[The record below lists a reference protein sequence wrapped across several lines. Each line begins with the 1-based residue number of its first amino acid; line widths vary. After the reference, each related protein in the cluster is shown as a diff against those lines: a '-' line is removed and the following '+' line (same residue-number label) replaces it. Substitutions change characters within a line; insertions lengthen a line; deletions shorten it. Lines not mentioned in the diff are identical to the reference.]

1 METWNQNVAADLYAP
16 LQGTLPLR
24 ILKVHPGTGDDPIQC
39 DLIPTHLDI
48 VAGAYD
54 ATSYTWG
61 SPENPQSIQCNGLTL
76 KVQRNAFD
84 MLMDLRAPDR
94 SRTVWIDAICIN
106 QGDIPERGQ
115 QVSFMHR
122 IYSSARSVQIWL
134 GRPDAHSII
143 ALRTMAGLDSAKYV
157 REHQTVIYKEQE
169 SSYRDKTCF
178 FDRDARDETEAFKEE
193 AIALVEFVSRP
204 WFNRVWV
211 QQEAAVC
218 RHLHISCGRES
229 VEWSQVFSLAWI
241 LLPAYTIEWP
251 DYLPYPFTT
260 VQRKLR
266 AIVSI
271 QSWRTSLFPVDP
283 ESTYSHTSSLVSLL
297 WQTQNYEA
305 TDPRDKIF
313 ALQNLCFNV
322 AYQSSNP
329 ERFRVAYPN
338 WAPEPNYETPW
349 EVLYTDLTLRLFEQG
364 YVSFLGRAGK
374 TRHPEGWQ
382 LPSWVV
388 DFRSHSAI
396 KAATV
401 TDLVDHEE
409 WFSGGPPDDRRSTKP
424 DIAFRPK
431 ISQLPKAHRRRL
443 DQSLLSNQFRS
454 LKGPSKQLVQSVVS
468 VRSLMKD
475 EIVHVGA
482 TVCDPLDDNALE
494 HFEFLADRGIRA
506 ATADIGY
513 IQQRFQQRDT
523 YVNGDTMLDAYK
535 LALLAATDHEE
546 KLVGPEYVQRGFDE
560 YMNWLKVVN
569 EKYIAGRA
577 SASAKTLKDP
587 PFARALSISGGFV
600 HFRFACTKHGYF
612 CLVPAMT
619 QIGDT
624 VAILKGC
631 RKPVVLRPWTPP
643 GGQAS
648 GTTAYFEHLGDA
660 YVHGMMLN
668 QAGCICTEFGCKE
681 GMTPAQREKVM
692 KAARRNEGEV
702 WKELGFGDYSEML
715 PTIAAGWIN
724 LV

>member
-1 METWNQNVAADLYAP
+1 MDAWNQHVAADLYAP

-24 ILKVHPGTGDDPIQC
+24 ILKVHPGAGDDPIQC

-48 VAGAYD
+48 VAGDYD

-61 SPENPQSIQCNGLTL
+61 SPKDPQSIQCNGVAL

-84 MLMDLRAPDR
+84 MLMDLRAPDLP
-94 SRTVWIDAICIN
+94 RTVWIDAICIN
-106 QGDIPERGQ
+106 QGDLPERGQ

-122 IYSSARSVQIWL
+122 IYSSARSVQVWL
-134 GRPDAHSII
+134 GRPDTHSII
-143 ALRTMAGLDSAKYV
+143 ALKFMAALDSAKYV

-178 FDRDARDETEAFKEE
+178 FDIGAREETEAFKAE
-193 AIALVEFVSRP
+193 AVALVEFVSRP

-218 RHLHISCGRES
+218 RHLHVSCGRES
-229 VEWSQVFSLAWI
+229 VDWSQVFSLAWI
-241 LLPAYTIEWP
+241 LLPAYAKEWP
-251 DYLPYPFTT
+251 DYLPYSFTT

-271 QSWRTSLFPVDP
+271 QSWRTSLFPIDP
-283 ESTYSHTSSLVSLL
+283 QSPYTHSASLVTLL
-297 WQTQNYEA
+297 WPAQNYEA

-322 AYQSSNP
+322 AYHSWNP
-329 ERFRVAYPN
+329 ERFRVAYPD
-338 WAPEPNYETPW
+338 WAPKPNYETPW
-349 EVLYTDLTLRLFEQG
+349 EVLYTDMTLRLLDQG
-364 YVSFLGRAGK
+364 RVLFLARAGK
-374 TRHPEGWQ
+374 TRHPEDWQ

-388 DFRSHSAI
+388 DFRSHSAS

-409 WFSGGPPDDRRSTKP
+409 WFAGGAFYNQLSTKTFP
-424 DIAFRPK
+424 AFRPK
-431 ISQLPKAHRRRL
+431 ISRLPKAHRRRL
-443 DQSLLSNQFRS
+443 DQSVLSDQFHS

-468 VRSLMKD
+468 VRSLMRD

-482 TVCDPLDDNALE
+482 TVCDPLDDNSLE

-506 ATADIGY
+506 ATADMEY
-513 IQQRFQQRDT
+513 IQRKFQHGDT

-535 LALLAATDHEE
+535 LTLLAATDHEE
-546 KLVGPEYVQRGFDE
+546 QLVGPEYVQSEFGE
-560 YMNWLKVVN
+560 YMDWLEAVRDKS
-569 EKYIAGRA
+569 IAGHA
-577 SASAKTLKDP
+577 STSAKTRDDP
-587 PFARALSISGGFV
+587 PFARALSISGAFV
-600 HFRFACTKHGYF
+600 HFRFACTKYGYF
-612 CLVPAMT
+612 CLVPTMT
-619 QIGDT
+619 QVGDT

-643 GGQAS
+643 GGQVS

-668 QAGCICTEFGCKE
+668 QAGCICTEFGSKE
-681 GMTPAQREKVM
+681 GMTPAHQEKIM
-692 KAARRNEGEV
+692 EAARRNEGEV
-702 WKELGFGDYSEML
+702 WKELGFGDYSDML